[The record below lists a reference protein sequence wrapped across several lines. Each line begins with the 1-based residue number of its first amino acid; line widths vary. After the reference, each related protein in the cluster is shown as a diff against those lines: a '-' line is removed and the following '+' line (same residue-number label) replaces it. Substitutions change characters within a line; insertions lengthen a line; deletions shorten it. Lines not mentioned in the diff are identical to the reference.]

1 MTATT
6 PPRAPLVAILRGLP
20 DVGLD
25 VLTHAS
31 RVAAGAVR
39 TTTTVAVT
47 TLDLASRPAP
57 VQATLHVV
65 ADRVAPA
72 QARGAQTRRAEV
84 SRLGAFGR
92 TAGDALIA
100 VGMRVVERLPIDQM
114 LGSINLNALLANVDL
129 NALLANVDLNALLAS
144 VDLGPVIND
153 ALKELDFGA
162 VIRESTSGVTTE
174 MRDVGRAGAM
184 HGDLIVARVF
194 DKVLRRRQREVEVG
208 FAT

>member
-20 DVGLD
+20 DAGLD
-25 VLTHAS
+25 VLAHAT
-31 RVAAGAVR
+31 RVAAGVVR
-39 TTTTVAVT
+39 TTTTVTVT

-57 VQATLHVV
+57 VQTTLQVV
-65 ADRVAPA
+65 AERFAPA
-72 QARGAQTRRAEV
+72 QARGAQTRQTEV

-100 VGMRVVERLPIDQM
+100 MSMRVVERLPIDQV
-114 LGSINLNALLANVDL
+114 LASIDLNALLANVDL
-129 NALLANVDLNALLAS
+129 NALLANVDLNGLLAQI
-144 VDLGPVIND
+144 DLGPIIND
-153 ALKELDFGA
+153 ALKDLDFGSL
-162 VIRESTSGVTTE
+162 IRESTSGVTGE

-194 DKVLRRRQREVEVG
+194 DKVLRRRQREVGVG